1 MKQTQ
6 VERVKEWMQTHG
18 SITTFEAFNELNITR
33 LASRICDLEKA
44 GIRIDR
50 ETVYKENAQ
59 GDKIYFTR
67 YSLGKEGE

>member
-1 MKQTQ
+1 MKKTQT
-6 VERVKEWMQTHG
+6 EKVKEWMEVHG

-44 GIRIDR
+44 GVKIAR

-67 YSLGKEGE
+67 YSLGQ